1 MKRLSIIVIIG
12 IFIITGCD
20 WQRTS
25 KEPSK
30 KPSKNAQHQQVIKIG
45 YLPITHSA
53 NLMMTKKLLS
63 QHNHPKY
70 KLELVKFNNWPD
82 LMDALNSGRIDGAST
97 LIELAMKSKQKG
109 SNIKAVALVIMKA
122 MSLWDKK
129 VCT

>member
-30 KPSKNAQHQQVIKIG
+30 NVQQQQVIKIG

-63 QHNHPKY
+63 QHNHR
-70 KLELVKFNNWPD
+70 NTN
-82 LMDALNSGRIDGAST
+82 
-97 LIELAMKSKQKG
+97 
-109 SNIKAVALVIMKA
+109 
-122 MSLWDKK
+122 
-129 VCT
+129 